1 MNIEKAEAIVDKL
14 NDKGIEARLHEG
26 YSGRGMYGA
35 TTTGVI
41 VADRTAA
48 VAICPELAT
57 CRWDSLGF
65 DTILY

>member
-26 YSGRGMYGA
+26 YSGRGMYGEM
-35 TTTGVI
+35 TTGV
-41 VADRTAA
+41 VVRDAEGAFG
-48 VAICPELAT
+48 VCPGLKK
-57 CRWDSLGF
+57 CRRDNLGF